1 MTGDKGQLL
10 SDGTARRGLSEQWET
25 IRSQQGTTNYL
36 EPNTLAKALNNFT
49 RLYIVMRTK
58 SCLVELKP
66 L

>member
-10 SDGTARRGLSEQWET
+10 SDGAARRSLSEQWET

-49 RLYIVMRTK
+49 RLYIVMQTK